1 MLIFAW
7 LFSSQGIAPALVL
20 AAAKVDGDHVVK
32 VGASEKGD
40 FTVVLAHEGI
50 AAAEHDVLCALIVAF
65 AHTTSGGHADHVL
78 SFKAVED
85 ASRRVLEDVA
95 PASLPL
101 LVAVLQI
108 ERVVKIPPRRS
119 AHPLIVRPWS
129 PGLDVKSRGTVL
141 LC

>member
-20 AAAKVDGDHVVK
+20 AAATVDGDHAVK

-40 FTVVLAHEGI
+40 LTVVLAHEG
-50 AAAEHDVLCALIVAF
+50 APAAEHDALCALIVAF
-65 AHTTSGGHADHVL
+65 AHTSLGLHADHVL
-78 SFKAVED
+78 SFKTVED

-95 PASLPL
+95 PASLPAPE
-101 LVAVLQI
+101 AVLQI
-108 ERVVKIPPRRS
+108 ERVVKIPPRRA
-119 AHPLIVRPWS
+119 AHPFIVRPWS
-129 PGLDVKSRGTVL
+129 PGLDMKGGCTVL